1 MQIDV
6 LPAFEDNYI
15 YVLHDGADAA
25 VVDPGDAAPVLALLR
40 ARVLRLRAVLLT
52 HAHPDHIAGAP
63 RLKAETGC
71 LVVGPAGAGIRGLD
85 REVRAGDAVA
95 VPDGALQVLD
105 TPGHLPVHLTYWEPR
120 HGALFCGDTL
130 FGAGCGRIMG
140 STAAV
145 FWNSLQQLRALPG
158 ATLVYGGHEYTE
170 ENLAFAAHLEPHH
183 AAVAERLEAARA
195 LRVAGKSTVPSS
207 LALECAT
214 NPFLRADDA
223 DLAEAMGMSGADPLA
238 VFTAL
243 RQRRNQW

>member
-1 MQIDV
+1 MQIAV

-15 YVLHDGADAA
+15 HVLHDGADAA
-25 VVDPGDAAPVLALLR
+25 VVDPGDAGPVLAFLR
-40 ARVLRLRAVLLT
+40 AHVLRLKAVLLT
-52 HAHPDHIAGAP
+52 HAHPDHTAGAP
-63 RLKAETGC
+63 RLKAETAC
-71 LVVGPAGAGIRGLD
+71 LVVGPGGSGIRGLD

-105 TPGHLPVHLTYWEPR
+105 TPGHLPVHLSYWEPR
-120 HGALFCGDTL
+120 HGALFSGDTL
-130 FGAGCGRIMG
+130 FGAGCGRVMG

-145 FWNSLQQLRALPG
+145 LWASLQQLRALPD

-170 ENLAFAAHLEPHH
+170 ENLAFAAHLEPHG
-183 AAVAERLEAARA
+183 AAVLDRLAAARA
-195 LRVAGKSTVPSS
+195 LRASGQPTVPSR
-207 LALECAT
+207 LDVERAT

-223 DLAEAMGMSGADPLA
+223 AMAEAVGMPGADALA